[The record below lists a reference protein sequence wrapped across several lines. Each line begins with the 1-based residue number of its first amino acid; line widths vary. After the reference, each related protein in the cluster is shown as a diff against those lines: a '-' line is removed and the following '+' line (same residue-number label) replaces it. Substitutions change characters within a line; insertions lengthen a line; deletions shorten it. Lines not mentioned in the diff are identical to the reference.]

1 MSFFYS
7 AKSDSIAILAIDGT
21 CLCLAKKLNCHQ
33 TIIHISLSDFYK
45 WLLASMAKKSKFL
58 SWFGFGKSDKQQ
70 AEQAAKE
77 ADNQKQIEEQQR
89 IEAEKAEAE
98 RLEQERIAAEKA
110 EADRLAQEQQAAEQ
124 QRQEQQA
131 RLAEQEA
138 AMKLEQERVAA
149 EQAQREAELI
159 AAKKAEAERL
169 EQERIAAER
178 RDAERLEQERIAA
191 EKAEA
196 ERLEQERIAAE
207 KAQAERL
214 DQERIAAERR
224 DAERLE
230 QERIAAEKAQAER
243 LEQERIEAEKADA
256 ERLEQERIA
265 AENAEAERLEQE
277 RIAAEKAQAE
287 RLEQERIAAEKAQ
300 AERLEQERIA
310 AEKAEAE
317 RLEQERIAAERRDAE
332 RLEQERIAAEKAEAE
347 RLEQERIAAEKA
359 QAERLEQERIA
370 AEKAQAERLEQE
382 RIAAEKAEAERVEQ
396 ERIAAEKAQAE
407 RLEQERIAAEK
418 AEAERVEQ
426 ERIAAEKAQAERL
439 EQEKAAQAA
448 EKPKKEG
455 FFARLKKGLLKTRVN
470 IGSGFA
476 SIFSGKKIDDELFEE
491 LETQLLTADLGVDTT
506 MKLIDNLTDA
516 ADRKQLKDGD
526 ALYELMKQE
535 MASMLKTAEQPLVL
549 SGDKKPF
556 VILMVGVNGVGK
568 TTTIGKLAKQFQ
580 SEGKSVMLAA
590 GDTFRAAAVEQLQV
604 WGERNSIPV
613 IAQHTGADSASVVFD
628 AFQAAKA
635 RNVDVLIADTAGR
648 LQNKDNLMQELEKIA
663 RVMKKIDP
671 DAPHEVMLTIDAG
684 TGQNA
689 ISQVKLFNECVGLTG
704 ITLSKLDGTAKGG
717 VIFAVADKFNI
728 PIRYIG
734 VGEGIDDLRT
744 FNSSDF
750 IDALFSQDEDDA

>member
-1 MSFFYS
+1 
-7 AKSDSIAILAIDGT
+7 
-21 CLCLAKKLNCHQ
+21 
-33 TIIHISLSDFYK
+33 
-45 WLLASMAKKSKFL
+45 MAKKSKFL

-110 EADRLAQEQQAAEQ
+110 EVERLEQERIAAEKAEAERLAQEQQAAEQ

-138 AMKLEQERVAA
+138 AMKLEQERAAA
-149 EQAQREAELI
+149 EQAQREAEQ
-159 AAKKAEAERL
+159 AAAEKAEAERLEQERISAEKAEAERL
-169 EQERIAAER
+169 EQERIAAEKEEAER
-178 RDAERLEQERIAA
+178 IEQERIAAEKAEAERLEQERIAA

-207 KAQAERL
+207 KAEA
-214 DQERIAAERR
+214 D
-224 DAERLE
+224 RLE
-230 QERIAAEKAQAER
+230 QERIAAEKVE
-243 LEQERIEAEKADA
+243 
-256 ERLEQERIA
+256 
-265 AENAEAERLEQE
+265 
-277 RIAAEKAQAE
+277 
-287 RLEQERIAAEKAQ
+287 
-300 AERLEQERIA
+300 
-310 AEKAEAE
+310 
-317 RLEQERIAAERRDAE
+317 AE

-359 QAERLEQERIA
+359 E
-370 AEKAQAERLEQE
+370 AERLEQE
-382 RIAAEKAEAERVEQ
+382 RIAAEKAEAERLEQ
-396 ERIAAEKAQAE
+396 ERIAAEKAEAE

-418 AEAERVEQ
+418 AEAERLEQ
-426 ERIAAEKAQAERL
+426 ERIAAEKAEAERLEQERIAAEKAEAERLEQERIAAEKAEAERL
-439 EQEKAAQAA
+439 EQEKVAQAAA

-535 MASMLKTAEQPLVL
+535 MASMLKTAEQPLVV

-580 SEGKSVMLAA
+580 NEGKSVMLAA